1 MKERGQA
8 FLLLLINCGR
18 KESVL
23 FSKTSLSAS
32 YNTNKIQRT
41 IREYLKTYIQIN
53 WKNQEEMYRYLNAH
67 DQPKM
72 NERDINHLNR
82 SITKKLK
89 Q

>member
-1 MKERGQA
+1 
-8 FLLLLINCGR
+8 
-18 KESVL
+18 VL